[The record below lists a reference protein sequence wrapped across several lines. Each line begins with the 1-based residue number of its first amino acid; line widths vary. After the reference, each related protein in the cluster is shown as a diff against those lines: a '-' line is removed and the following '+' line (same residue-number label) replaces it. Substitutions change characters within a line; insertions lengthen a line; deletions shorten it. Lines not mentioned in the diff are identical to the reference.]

1 MPHSLTMIAWM
12 ETMRMKRLIVLTALT
27 VFLASSSG
35 CSMFNGR
42 RSNELCDVPQAQTRM
57 PRLSFPWRRRSNEC
71 RTCGQPVVTNG
82 PVCNACSGPLLGTDP
97 ITTAPIVTQP
107 LYESG
112 TLYEG
117 RPIYEGTVLE
127 RMPIPTIGPE
137 MNVVPP

>member
-1 MPHSLTMIAWM
+1 
-12 ETMRMKRLIVLTALT
+12 
-27 VFLASSSG
+27 
-35 CSMFNGR
+35 
-42 RSNELCDVPQAQTRM
+42 
-57 PRLSFPWRRRSNEC
+57 
-71 RTCGQPVVTNG
+71 
-82 PVCNACSGPLLGTDP
+82 LGTDP

-127 RMPIPTIGPE
+127 RMPIPAIGPE